1 MASSSPSPDPH
12 ARVFS
17 SLRPHFGAPRTSTE
31 LEVLTILR
39 RAYPAHSIVCTSPCT
54 CDLLGYARAG
64 HASASV
70 SHGADHDASRLYRAP
85 RSRSEGGVGV
95 LRDHVRIGRWDYGW
109 EGERYMVYE
118 VEYASVYPTSPTKL
132 FYVLHLPPA
141 LPAASAGRPDGPSDA
156 IDRLLLACGRWSS
169 ELHDEIYVFDDSRWR
184 KDRALYASVQGV
196 SWDSAIL
203 DPATK
208 RGLLGDV
215 AAFFASRALYAAL
228 GVPWRRGLILHGTP
242 GNGKTLSIRALINSL
257 QRPGPGGAQP
267 VPSLYV
273 KSLDDHVRG
282 PKHSIRS
289 IFQKAR
295 EMAPCLL
302 IFEDLDSLVTDKT
315 RSYFLNEVDGLES
328 NEGICMIGSTNHLET
343 LDPAIVKRPSRFDRK
358 YHFKLPG
365 EAERRAYCESWRE
378 KLKGNEDVEWND
390 EMCSVVA
397 QWTDGFSF
405 AYLKELFLVA
415 LLGVAHGSIAPGQSL
430 LAPGREDSGNTS
442 SASTVIVEAE
452 EAGGPG
458 VENCTDAR
466 DGGEGAEGKQ
476 TMPEMAIPASLRDN
490 VLLAAIRAQIRLLR
504 SEMETTADSKPDGKK
519 VVQQGEEGA

>member
-1 MASSSPSPDPH
+1 MATSSPSPSLSPDPH
-12 ARVFS
+12 ALVFS
-17 SLRPHFGAPRTSTE
+17 SLRSHFSAPRISTE
-31 LEVLTILR
+31 LELFTILR
-39 RAYPAHSIVCTSPCT
+39 SAYPAHSIVCTSPCS
-54 CDLLGYARAG
+54 CDLLGYAKAG

-70 SHGADHDASRLYRAP
+70 SHGADYDASRNYRAP
-85 RSRSEGGVGV
+85 RTRSEGGIGV
-95 LRDHVRIGRWDYGW
+95 LKDHVRIGRWDYDW
-109 EGERYMVYE
+109 EGEHYVVYE
-118 VEYASVYPTSPTKL
+118 IEYSSVYPTAPTKL
-132 FYVLHLPPA
+132 FYVLHLPASRP
-141 LPAASAGRPDGPSDA
+141 LPEGQSDA

-169 ELHDEIYVFDDSRWR
+169 ELHNEIYVFDDSRWR

-208 RGLLGDV
+208 RGLIGDV
-215 AAFFASRALYAAL
+215 ASFFASRALYAAL
-228 GVPWRRGLILHGTP
+228 GVPWKRGLILHGTP
-242 GNGKTLSIRALINSL
+242 GNGKTLSIKALINSL
-257 QRPGPGGAQP
+257 QHPGGDVQP

-273 KSLDDHVRG
+273 KSLDDQLRG
-282 PKHSIRS
+282 PKHSIRA

-378 KLKGNEDVEWND
+378 KLRGNEDVEWTD
-390 EMCSVVA
+390 EMSSVVA

-415 LLGVAHGSIAPGQSL
+415 LLGVAHGSTAPEESL
-430 LAPGREDSGNTS
+430 LAPAREDSRTTS

-458 VENCTDAR
+458 VESSPGR
-466 DGGEGAEGKQ
+466 GEGVETKQ
-476 TMPEMAIPASLRDN
+476 TRPEMAIPASLRDN
-490 VLLAAIRAQIRLLR
+490 VLLAAICAQITLLR
-504 SEMETTADSKPDGKK
+504 REMETVADSKPDGKK
-519 VVQQGEEGA
+519 VAQQAEEAA